1 MSQILSLIYRIAID
15 HGWEFVK
22 TLHHMFLAGVNEI
35 LTEPA
40 FFDNVVEYNGKYY
53 KVGTKRGAVMDSK
66 VETEEYYIL
75 TLAAIA
81 MELKY
86 SGLHEA
92 TIVIGAGL
100 PATRYGAEKKEFA
113 EYLSRNRDVT
123 FKFEGEEYKIKLE
136 KVALFPQGYA
146 AAVEDLPYLGSKVV
160 VVDVGSWTTDIFP
173 INNKKPDDANA
184 NSIPGGVISCM
195 RTINKHSVRLFNEK
209 IDEEAIVDYIATG
222 KTNLD
227 KKYVELIDKTLKEFA
242 TDLFNSLREEG
253 YSLKTTQFYF
263 VGGGAAVMK
272 RFGGIEQKNIR
283 YNLDLK
289 ANARGYDKLTK
300 IAMERNARKS

>member
-1 MSQILSLIYRIAID
+1 MSQILSLTYRIAID
-15 HGWEFVK
+15 HGWEFIK

-86 SGLHEA
+86 SGLCEA

-113 EYLSRNRDVT
+113 EYLSRNKDVT

-146 AAVEDLPYLGSKVV
+146 AAVEDLPYLGSKVI

-195 RTINKHSVRLFNEK
+195 RTINKHSVRLYNEK

-289 ANARGYDKLTK
+289 ANARGYEKLTK